1 MFLGYSNFYKG
12 FKCLDPKEGQ
22 VYISRDVVFDE
33 HVFPFATLNPNIGAR
48 LRSEFALLLE
58 VLQNPSSNFGDA
70 ILHDQHVPNSTST
83 DGMSSP
89 SVCDLAAGETT
100 VIYGEKMQPNTH
112 DALNRC

>member
-1 MFLGYSNFYKG
+1 M
-12 FKCLDPKEGQ
+12 
-22 VYISRDVVFDE
+22 
-33 HVFPFATLNPNIGAR
+33 GAR
-48 LRSEFALLLE
+48 LRAELSLLLD
-58 VLQNPSSNFGDA
+58 VLLNPSTSFGDA
-70 ILHDQHVPNSTST
+70 ILRDQHVPNSTST